1 VIYKEN
7 INYTENKIKMKI
19 NFYKGDLPS
28 SFKATNIVAL
38 DSETMGLNPKR
49 DKLCLVQISNG
60 DEICNLVKIDLS
72 NKKPLNLIKILKN
85 NKIQKIFH
93 YARFDVAVFKH
104 NFKINIKNIYC
115 TKIASKLVRTYTDK
129 HGYKD
134 LCSELLGKSISKT
147 EQSSDWG
154 GDLTKEQQ
162 KYAATDVLHLHKIKD
177 KLDSM
182 LLREKR
188 SKLAK
193 ACFDFIQYRTDLDI
207 NGWSEQDIFK
217 H

>member
-1 VIYKEN
+1 
-7 INYTENKIKMKI
+7 MKI
-19 NFYKGDLPS
+19 NLYNGDLPEKIKIKNS
-28 SFKATNIVAL
+28 IAI

-60 DEICNLVKIDLS
+60 DEICHLIKIDIS
-72 NKKPLNLIKILKN
+72 KKPKNLIKILKN

-93 YARFDVAVFKH
+93 FARFDVAVFKF

-134 LCSELLGKSISKT
+134 LCSELLNKNISKA

-154 GDLTKEQQ
+154 GELTKEQQ
-162 KYAATDVLHLHKIKD
+162 KYAATDVLYLHKIKA
-177 KLDSM
+177 KLDKM

-188 SKLAK
+188 VKLAK
-193 ACFDFIQYRTDLDI
+193 ACFDFIEHRTELDI
-207 NGWSEQDIFK
+207 HGWQEQDIFK

>member
-1 VIYKEN
+1 
-7 INYTENKIKMKI
+7 MKI
-19 NFYKGDLPS
+19 NFYKGDLPVN
-28 SFKATNIVAL
+28 FRATNIIAL

-60 DEICNLVKIDLS
+60 DEICHLVKIDLS
-72 NKKPLNLIKILKN
+72 TEKPLNLIKILKS

-93 YARFDVAVFKH
+93 YARFDVAVIKQ
-104 NFKINIKNIYC
+104 NFNINIKNIYC

-134 LCSELLGKSISKT
+134 LCSELLGKSISKN

-154 GDLTKEQQ
+154 GELTKDQQ
-162 KYAATDVLHLHKIKD
+162 NYAATDVLYLHKIKN
-177 KLDSM
+177 KLDRM

-188 SKLAK
+188 SKLAQ
-193 ACFDFIQYRTDLDI
+193 ACFDFIQYRTDLDLS
-207 NGWSEQDIFK
+207 GWSEQDIFK

>member
-1 VIYKEN
+1 
-7 INYTENKIKMKI
+7 MKI
-19 NFYKGDLPS
+19 NFYKGDLPE
-28 SFKATNIVAL
+28 SFNASEIVAL

-60 DEICNLVKIDLS
+60 DEICHLVKIDLS
-72 NKKPLNLIKILKN
+72 NQKPMHLIKILKN

-104 NFKINIKNIYC
+104 NFKINIKNVYC

-134 LCSELLGKSISKT
+134 LCSELLGKSISKI

-154 GDLTKEQQ
+154 GELTKEQQ
-162 KYAATDVLHLHKIKD
+162 KYAATDVLYLHKIKY
-177 KLDSM
+177 KLDKM
-182 LLREKR
+182 LIRENR
-188 SKLAK
+188 DKLAK
-193 ACFDFIQYRTDLDI
+193 ACFDFIEYRTDLDI
-207 NGWSEQDIFK
+207 KGWSEQDIFK

>member
-1 VIYKEN
+1 
-7 INYTENKIKMKI
+7 MKI
-19 NFYKGDLPS
+19 NFFKGDLPA
-28 SFKATNIVAL
+28 SFKPSNIIAL

-60 DEICNLVKIDLS
+60 NEVCHLVKIDLS
-72 NKKPLNLIKILKN
+72 SEKPLNLIKILKN

-93 YARFDVAVFKH
+93 YARFDVAVFKY

-154 GDLTKEQQ
+154 GELTKEQQ
-162 KYAATDVLHLHKIKD
+162 KYAATDVLYLHKIKN

-188 SKLAK
+188 TKLAK
-193 ACFDFIQYRTDLDI
+193 ACFDFIPYRTDLDI

>member
-1 VIYKEN
+1 
-7 INYTENKIKMKI
+7 MKI
-19 NFYKGDLPS
+19 NLYQVDLPD
-28 SFKATNIVAL
+28 SFKAASIVAL

-60 DEICNLVKIDLS
+60 DGICHLVKINLS
-72 NKKPLNLIKILKN
+72 IQKPVNLIKILKN

-154 GDLTKEQQ
+154 GELTQDQQ
-162 KYAATDVLHLHKIKD
+162 KYAATDVLHLHKIKN
-177 KLDSM
+177 KLDKM

-188 SKLAK
+188 GKLAK
-193 ACFDFIQYRTDLDI
+193 ACFDFIPHRTDLDI
-207 NGWSEQDIFK
+207 YGWSEQDIFR

>member
-1 VIYKEN
+1 
-7 INYTENKIKMKI
+7 MKI
-19 NFYKGDLPS
+19 NLYLNDLPDDLELGNS
-28 SFKATNIVAL
+28 LAIDT
-38 DSETMGLNPKR
+38 ETMGLNPKR

-60 DEICNLVKIDLS
+60 DEVCHLIKIDLL
-72 NKKPLNLIKILKN
+72 NTKPKNLIKILKN
-85 NKIQKIFH
+85 NKTQKIFH
-93 YARFDVAVFKH
+93 YARFDVAVFKY

-134 LCSELLGKSISKT
+134 LCSELLNKNISKA

-162 KYAATDVLHLHKIKD
+162 SYAATDVLYLHKIRD
-177 KLDSM
+177 KLNKM
-182 LLREKR
+182 LIREKR
-188 SKLAK
+188 VKLAR
-193 ACFDFIQYRTDLDI
+193 ACFDFIEYRTELDI
-207 NGWSEQDIFK
+207 SGWADQDIFK

>member
-1 VIYKEN
+1 MNEK
-7 INYTENKIKMKI
+7 
-19 NFYKGDLPS
+19 
-28 SFKATNIVAL
+28 SFKVSNIIAL

-60 DEICNLVKIDLS
+60 DEICHLVKIDLS
-72 NKKPLNLIKILKN
+72 AEKPLNLIKILDN

-93 YARFDVAVFKH
+93 YARFDVAVFKQ

-134 LCSELLGKSISKT
+134 LCGELLGKSISKT

-154 GDLTKEQQ
+154 GELTKDQQ
-162 KYAATDVLHLHKIKD
+162 KYAATDVLYLHKIKE
-177 KLDSM
+177 KLDKM

-207 NGWSEQDIFK
+207 TGWSEQDIFK

>member
-1 VIYKEN
+1 
-7 INYTENKIKMKI
+7 MKI
-19 NFYKGDLPS
+19 NLYKEDLPE
-28 SFKATNIVAL
+28 SFKAANIIAL

-60 DEICNLVKIDLS
+60 DEVCHLVKIDLS
-72 NKKPLNLIKILKN
+72 TEKPLNLIKILKN

-134 LCSELLGKSISKT
+134 LCSELLGKSISKA

-154 GDLTKEQQ
+154 GELTKEQQ
-162 KYAATDVLHLHKIKD
+162 KYAATDVLYLHKLKD
-177 KLDSM
+177 KLDMM

>member
-1 VIYKEN
+1 
-7 INYTENKIKMKI
+7 MKI
-19 NFYKGDLPS
+19 NFYRGDLPG
-28 SFKATNIVAL
+28 SFKASNIIAL

-60 DEICNLVKIDLS
+60 DEVCHLIKIDLS
-72 NKKPLNLIKILKN
+72 TKKPLNLIKILKN

-154 GDLTKEQQ
+154 GELSKEQQ
-162 KYAATDVLHLHKIKD
+162 TYAANDVLYLHKIKD
-177 KLDSM
+177 KLDLM

-207 NGWSEQDIFK
+207 NGWSEHDIFK